1 MLPSAELVWA
11 IFSLVYRPLRGWKG
25 AVSNSDSATCMNS
38 QFQMTASLNR
48 DEGTREP
55 RRWTRRRA
63 LQTIGQALGL
73 VLTAADPGKLLA
85 GSSDSFLPNA
95 QGNLSVEIVTRTIK
109 IPALGAT
116 LPVYLARPAIAR
128 LCPAIL
134 IYSREAQLDE
144 RHRAQARRLAQEG
157 YVTLTL
163 AGVTDRRTGVSA
175 ARKFLDGHPAVRR
188 GLARIVA

>member
-1 MLPSAELVWA
+1 
-11 IFSLVYRPLRGWKG
+11 
-25 AVSNSDSATCMNS
+25 MNS

-48 DEGTREP
+48 DDGTREP
-55 RRWTRRRA
+55 RQWTRRRA

-73 VLTAADPGKLLA
+73 VLAAAPGKLLA
-85 GSSDSFLPNA
+85 GSSNSFLQNA
-95 QGNLSVEIVTRTIK
+95 HGNLPEEIVTRTIK

-116 LPVYLARPAIAR
+116 LPVYLARPAIAG

-144 RHRAQARRLAQEG
+144 RHRTQARRLAHQG
-157 YVTLTL
+157 YVTLAL
-163 AGVTDRRTGVSA
+163 AGVTDRRAGVSA